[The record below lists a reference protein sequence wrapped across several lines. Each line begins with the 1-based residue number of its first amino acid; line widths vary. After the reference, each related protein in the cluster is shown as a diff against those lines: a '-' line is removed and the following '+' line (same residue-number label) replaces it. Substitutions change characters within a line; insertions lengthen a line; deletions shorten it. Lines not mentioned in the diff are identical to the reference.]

1 MARKLGLLDS
11 LRLARA
17 DEVKSPDD
25 EAKPAASPVTAY
37 MAHYTFSDLN
47 RQAGEIVDAALVRP
61 VALTKRGRTKL
72 ILLSVDRYL
81 ELLQGS

>member
-11 LRLARA
+11 VRLAGA
-17 DEVKSPDD
+17 DVAESPRD
-25 EAKPAASPVTAY
+25 EAKPFSSAVTAS

-72 ILLSVDRYL
+72 VLLSVDRYQ